1 MSAEGENGEKYRNKF
16 VEMLGTLYVPGLG
29 IRV

>member
-1 MSAEGENGEKYRNKF
+1 MSAQGENGEKYRNKV

-29 IRV
+29 LRA